1 MVVLGCVNAP
11 RLTLVCIII
20 SESLSCQERNYEL
33 WIHDKLGCVRKE
45 STDASALLTREAMK
59 CV

>member
-11 RLTLVCIII
+11 RLTPVCIII

-33 WIHDKLGCVRKE
+33 WIHDKLG
-45 STDASALLTREAMK
+45 ALEKNPLMP
-59 CV
+59 VLY